1 MAAHPTTTTPASEPR
16 ATLSLQTFSAFQSKP
31 FRLLWLNAFS
41 FSLAQSIRQFSFV
54 WLALEISG
62 KGQAIGLVTF
72 ALGIPILLF
81 VLPAGALSD
90 RMDRRVLL
98 FGSQAAALVVT
109 AGAAAMV
116 WSGHMT
122 TPATFGFALALGATV
137 AVGQPV
143 RSAIVPSMVEPER
156 LLNAVT
162 LTGLGQNVSMIAGP
176 VAVGRVIDTWGVGGA
191 FAMQAVLLAVGLLA
205 LVPLRVPAH
214 PVSVV
219 RRRLLPELREG
230 ISYAARH
237 AGIRT
242 LLLALLATSLIM
254 AGTFN
259 TLLPKIA
266 KEDLGVSAFAA
277 SMLFGA
283 MGAGMLMSSLLLASM
298 TRMRRAGLYFI
309 VTLICGGVLN
319 ALMGLS
325 PVYWLSL
332 TLMFVT
338 GWNAGF
344 FTNLNLTLIQSNTH
358 QHVMGRVMAIYTLC
372 LAGAQPVGALVAGQ
386 MADVVGAREWFVTC
400 GVAFFVFGV
409 AVFLTQPHL
418 REMRT
423 GRVNEAA

>member
-1 MAAHPTTTTPASEPR
+1 MAARTTPSTTAAGSKS
-16 ATLSLQTFSAFQSKP
+16 ALSLQTFSAFESRP
-31 FRLLWLNAFS
+31 FRLLWVNAFT

-54 WLALEISG
+54 WLALEVGGS
-62 KGQAIGLVTF
+62 GQALGLVSF

-81 VLPAGALSD
+81 VLPAGALTD

-98 FGSQAAALVVT
+98 FGSQAAALLVT
-109 AGAAAMV
+109 AGAAVMV
-116 WSGHMT
+116 WADQMT

-137 AVGQPV
+137 
-143 RSAIVPSMVEPER
+143 EPAR

-176 VAVGRVIDTWGVGGA
+176 VAVGRVIDAWGVGGA
-191 FAMQAVLLAVGLLA
+191 FAMQAVLLALGLIA

-214 PVSVV
+214 PVTAV

-230 ISYAARH
+230 LSYTAH
-237 AGIRT
+237 HPGIRT

-254 AGTFN
+254 AGTFT

-266 KEDLGVSAFAA
+266 KEDLLVSAFAA
-277 SMLFGA
+277 SLLFGA
-283 MGAGMLMSSLLLASM
+283 MGAGMLGSSLLLASL
-298 TRMRRAGLYFI
+298 TRMQRVGLWFI
-309 VTLICGGVLN
+309 ATLICGGALN
-319 ALMGLS
+319 AFMGLS

-332 TLMFVT
+332 TLMFIT

-344 FTNLNLTLIQSNTH
+344 FTNLNLTLIQSNTP

-372 LAGAQPVGALVAGQ
+372 MAGAQPIGALVAGQ
-386 MADVVGAREWFVTC
+386 MADVIGAREWFVTC
-400 GVAFFVFGV
+400 GVAFFAFGV

-418 REMRT
+418 REMRA
-423 GRVNEAA
+423 GRIDQTA

>member
-1 MAAHPTTTTPASEPR
+1 MTARTPPTAEPAPARTS
-16 ATLSLQTFSAFQSKP
+16 LSFQTFSAFQSKP

-62 KGQAIGLVTF
+62 KGQAIGLISF

-98 FGSQAAALVVT
+98 FGSQAAALIVT
-109 AGAAAMV
+109 AAAALMV

-122 TPATFGFALALGATV
+122 TPATFAFALALGATV

-176 VAVGRVIDTWGVGGA
+176 VAVGRVIDAWGVGGA
-191 FAMQAVLLAVGLLA
+191 FALQAVLLAVGLVA
-205 LVPLRVPAH
+205 LIPLRVPPHA
-214 PVSVV
+214 VSRV

-230 ISYAARH
+230 LSYAAGH

-283 MGAGMLMSSLLLASM
+283 MGAGMLMSSLLLASL
-298 TRMRRAGLYFI
+298 TRMERAGLYFI
-309 VTLICGGVLN
+309 VTLIAGGVLN
-319 ALMGLS
+319 TVMGLS
-325 PVYWLSL
+325 PVYWFLL
-332 TLMFVT
+332 TMMFIT

-344 FTNLNLTLIQSNTH
+344 FTNLNLTLIQSNTP
-358 QHVMGRVMAIYTLC
+358 QRVMGRVMAIYTLC

-386 MADVVGAREWFVTC
+386 MSDVVGAREWFVTC
-400 GVAFFVFGV
+400 GAAFFVFGV

-418 REMRT
+418 RRMRT
-423 GRVNEAA
+423 GQVNEAS